1 MKKKRHVRFTL
12 ALTWQCKY
20 SEVSQVDMGFFFFQ
34 TSLHINAK
42 LTHKSNSYNKYC
54 AASLFL
60 AGLLS
65 LQCLVKW
72 KMKYHN

>member
-34 TSLHINAK
+34 TSVHINAK
-42 LTHKSNSYNKYC
+42 LINPTVIINTVQHLYS
-54 AASLFL
+54 
-60 AGLLS
+60 
-65 LQCLVKW
+65 
-72 KMKYHN
+72 